1 MLALVAA
8 GMGIG
13 LIPAEAA
20 SALPP
25 NVLARPLDLG
35 GHRSGVGL
43 TWTDLDSPVKRAFV
57 DAIEQVVLKPPDTHR
72 QP

>member
-25 NVLARPLDLG
+25 KVLARLLDLG
-35 GHRSGVGL
+35 GHRSGVDL

-57 DAIEQVVLKPPDTHR
+57 DAVEQVMPSADR
-72 QP
+72 